1 MVNSVSWAELG
12 KVQQTSESEDQ
23 VMGWKDL
30 PPEPRGWI
38 VGTHRS
44 GADSGAGRVPTS
56 TVTSIWNGRMVT
68 LAVLSDPLCGWFQK
82 VSLRCITPSFL
93 TLYMESSK
101 GRRNKIL
108 CSDISS
114 MELFGLSSKHHS
126 RRKLPAQ

>member
-12 KVQQTSESEDQ
+12 KVQLTNESEDQ
-23 VMGWKDL
+23 LRWKDL

-38 VGTHRS
+38 VGSTDL
-44 GADSGAGRVPTS
+44 GQTGAGRVPTS

-93 TLYMESSK
+93 TL
-101 GRRNKIL
+101 
-108 CSDISS
+108 
-114 MELFGLSSKHHS
+114 
-126 RRKLPAQ
+126 